1 MATPVG
7 AGASLSGPHPTIAN
21 LNVILTDTAS
31 NSGLILLAS
40 CTGTPDTT
48 ADTFQKGAIMYATD
62 VAAGA
67 SGTYINRGT
76 SATPVWT
83 QVSAEGLNA
92 TTGLAGKTYY
102 VEGINGGN
110 NAIQGSLFSAGTTK
124 VTLVTGMIVALKLN
138 KTLQAGAN
146 TFNLNG
152 TSKSIFKA
160 SNATNSAT
168 LGTTYAVG
176 SIIMLVYTPGVTSS
190 GCWQAVSEEGL

>member
-21 LNVILTDTAS
+21 LNVILTDTAA
-31 NSGLILLAS
+31 NSGLILLCSA
-40 CTGTPDTT
+40 TGTPDAT
-48 ADTFQKGAIMYATD
+48 ADTYQKGAIMFATD
-62 VAAGA
+62 VVTGS
-67 SGTYINRGT
+67 SGTYVNTGT
-76 SATPVWT
+76 SASPVWNR
-83 QVSAEGLNA
+83 VGA
-92 TTGLAGKTYY
+92 TGLEGGVYY
-102 VEGINGGN
+102 VSGINGAN
-110 NAIQGSLFSAGTTK
+110 NAVQGSLFSAGTTK
-124 VTLVTGMIVALKLN
+124 ISLVTGLIVALKLN

-176 SIIMLVYTPGVTSS
+176 SVILLAYTPGVAG
-190 GCWQAVSEEGL
+190 GCWQAISEEGL

>member
-1 MATPVG
+1 MAS
-7 AGASLSGPHPTIAN
+7 GASLSGPHPTIAN
-21 LNVILTDTAS
+21 LNVILTDTAG
-31 NSGLILLAS
+31 NSGLILLCSA
-40 CTGTPDTT
+40 TGTPDTT
-48 ADTFQKGAIMYATD
+48 ADTFQKGAVMFVTD
-62 VAAGA
+62 VSAGA

-92 TTGLAGKTYY
+92 TTGLAGKVYY

-160 SNATNSAT
+160 SRATNSAD

-176 SIIMLVYTPGVTSS
+176 SVIMLAYTPGVAG
-190 GCWQAVSEEGL
+190 GCWQAISDEGL